1 MQRDLKRLL
10 ADSTIEN
17 AGIVFIGLGLALAFK
32 ANGMAAAA
40 GLASQALLHWLN
52 HSLFKSLL
60 FFGAGAVLSTTA
72 QRDIQGSRG
81 PHHMMPQTMPI
92 RRLPGVFN
100 ARDMPLPG
108 DARPARLAVT
118 LRDLPW
124 DATYVSIAEV
134 IWFAAEK
141 LNHLQFLTI
150 GKYLDLV
157 SARRTDANGCAM
169 ALSTY
174 LFVPATIGFPN
185 GGGAA

>member
-72 QRDIQGSRG
+72 QRDIQG
-81 PHHMMPQTMPI
+81 
-92 RRLPGVFN
+92 L
-100 ARDMPLPG
+100 
-108 DARPARLAVT
+108 
-118 LRDLPW
+118 
-124 DATYVSIAEV
+124 
-134 IWFAAEK
+134 
-141 LNHLQFLTI
+141 
-150 GKYLDLV
+150 
-157 SARRTDANGCAM
+157 
-169 ALSTY
+169 
-174 LFVPATIGFPN
+174 
-185 GGGAA
+185 GGLII

>member
-92 RRLPGVFN
+92 RRLPGVFH

-141 LNHLQFLTI
+141 LNHLTI
-150 GKYLDLV
+150 RKYLSLV
-157 SARRTDANGCAM
+157 FVALIALLPTVALW
-169 ALSTY
+169 ALSTR
-174 LFVPATIGFPN
+174 LFVSATIGSPN